1 MQNNIILNMQ
11 VNIQRLIWLI
21 STPATKHQT
30 GKICPMCYE
39 KNVHVLLK
47 LQLSELDLSC

>member
-11 VNIQRLIWLI
+11 MNIKRLIGLI
-21 STPATKHQT
+21 STPTTKHQT
-30 GKICPMCYE
+30 GKICPMCHE
-39 KNVHVLLK
+39 NNVHVSLK